1 MLDYLVDKLESSEDL
16 VQPVSK
22 ELNGI
27 KTNYILFG
35 QDRTDGIL
43 VLVDKK
49 FTKGKFN
56 NLDSS
61 ITYAKTKE
69 GEKRFNRA
77 NYIFMKDGTNFF
89 RSAAKD
95 NRFKSNKDLSL
106 KYYSNGDINN
116 MILMSPVEI
125 LSKDKK
131 FGYVQYYQP
140 ESSRLEEGVLTCS
153 FSNVE
158 FDYSHIENNRFKPT
172 NKDSKRLFLANFER
186 FDNCDLKLNDKGFVL
201 DRNYRNENS

>member
-1 MLDYLVDKLESSEDL
+1 MLDYLVDKLESSEEL

-95 NRFKSNKDLSL
+95 NRFRRSLS
-106 KYYSNGDINN
+106 YYSNENINN
-116 MILMSPVEI
+116 MILMSPAEI

-140 ESSRLEEGVLTCS
+140 ESSRLEEGVLTFL
-153 FSNVE
+153 FSNYE

-186 FDNCDLKLNDKGFVL
+186 FDSGDFKLNDKGFVL